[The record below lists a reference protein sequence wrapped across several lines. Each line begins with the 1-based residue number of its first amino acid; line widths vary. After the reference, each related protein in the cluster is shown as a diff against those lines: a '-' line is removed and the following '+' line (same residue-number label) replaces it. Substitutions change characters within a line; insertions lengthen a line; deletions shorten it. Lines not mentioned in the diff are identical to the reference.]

1 MPRIYVTRA
10 VPEAG
15 IQRLTEA
22 FGAESVCVWNHDRP
36 NPRENLLKEVK
47 GADAIFAIL
56 TERIDGEVMDA
67 AGESLRIVANMAVG
81 YDNIAVPDAT
91 QRGVLITNTP
101 DVLTETTADLAW
113 ALLLSAC
120 RRVGEGERIVRAN
133 AWKGWG
139 PLQLMGTDVY
149 GKTLGIFGVG
159 RIGQATARRASGFNM
174 RMLYTARNRLSTEIE
189 SALNAEFADKDRLLA
204 ESDIIS
210 IHCPLTDE
218 TRHAFGAAEFARMRE
233 GAVLI
238 NTARGPVVDEAA
250 LAAALK
256 AGRLRAAGIDVYERE
271 PEIHPDLMACENAVL
286 APHLGSATEATRAR
300 MATTAADNIIAMLR
314 GERPPNPVNPEVL
327 E

>member
-1 MPRIYVTRA
+1 MPSIYVTRSI
-10 VPEAG
+10 PDAG

-22 FGAESVCVWNHDRP
+22 FGAGSVRIWDHDRP
-36 NPRENLLKEVK
+36 NPREELLEGVR

-67 AGESLRIVANMAVG
+67 AGGQLRIVANMAVG

-91 QRGVLITNTP
+91 ARGILVTNTP

-113 ALLLSAC
+113 ALMLSAC
-120 RRVGEGERIVRAN
+120 RRVGEGERMLRAN

-139 PLQLMGTDVY
+139 PLQLLGTDVH
-149 GKTLGIFGVG
+149 GKTLGIFGMG
-159 RIGQATARRASGFNM
+159 RIGQATARRAAGFNM
-174 RMLYTARNRLSTEIE
+174 RVLYTARNRLSAEME
-189 SALNAEFADKDRLLA
+189 SRLNAEFVEKDRLLA

-218 TRHAFGAAEFARMRE
+218 TRHAFGAAEFDRMRE

-238 NTARGPVVDEAA
+238 NTARGPVVDEGA
-250 LAAALK
+250 LAAALRD
-256 AGRLRAAGIDVYERE
+256 GRMRAAGIDVYERE

-300 MATTAADNIIAMLR
+300 MATVAADNIIAMLQ
-314 GERPPNPVNPEVL
+314 GERPPNCVNPEVL
-327 E
+327 G